1 MNNVFMYVSKEEYE
15 NACSNLKSGQTI
27 HLYKNKNIEIDLK
40 KIGRK
45 IYKFISCYGEED
57 INVCLEDM
65 YLSKSKVSM

>member
-40 KIGRK
+40 IIGRK